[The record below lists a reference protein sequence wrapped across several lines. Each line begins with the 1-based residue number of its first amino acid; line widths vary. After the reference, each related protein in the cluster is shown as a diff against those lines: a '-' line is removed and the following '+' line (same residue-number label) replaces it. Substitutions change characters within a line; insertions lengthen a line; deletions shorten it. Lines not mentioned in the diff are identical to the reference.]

1 MRLGIAV
8 IDQDPTTAHVLRDEA
23 AEAAHGFGDALLIS
37 GNDLAEVFRVTDAE
51 VLDEFIDLA
60 QKPRARLDLMEFNPV
75 AAAMY
80 RSGFFTTKHL

>member
-8 IDQDPTTAHVLRDEA
+8 IDQDPTAHVLRDEA
-23 AEAAHGFGDALLIS
+23 AKAAHGFGDALLIS